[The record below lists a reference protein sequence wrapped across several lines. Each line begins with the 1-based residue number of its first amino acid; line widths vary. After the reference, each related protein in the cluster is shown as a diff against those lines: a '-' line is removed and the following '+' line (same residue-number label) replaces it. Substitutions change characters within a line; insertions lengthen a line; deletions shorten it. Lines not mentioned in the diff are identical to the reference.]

1 MYVQKLDS
9 EVDERAKDKV
19 KREPMVKAEWIRND
33 LVKTHQPLIVLL
45 DTSFLIAMLEQRR
58 DIDEELRDL
67 IQGPVLVATLDLI
80 ERELQHLGR
89 TRSSKTGGIASAALE
104 LLRSRKYSIFTS
116 GIETSDTDAAILSF
130 SLAKNEPLAVATVDR
145 KLRAALAGLGLPVI
159 YPMRRRGLLMS
170 KSVPPQFDLNNAH
183 RGTAV

>member
-1 MYVQKLDS
+1 V
-9 EVDERAKDKV
+9 RAG
-19 KREPMVKAEWIRND
+19 
-33 LVKTHQPLIVLL
+33 QPLTVLL

-67 IQGPVLVATLDLI
+67 IEGPVRVATLDMV
-80 ERELQHLGR
+80 ERELQRLVR
-89 TRSSKTGGIASAALE
+89 TRSSKTGGLAGAALE
-104 LLRSRKYSIFTS
+104 LLKSRKYQILTS

-130 SLAKNEPLAVATVDR
+130 SLSKNELLAVATVDR

-170 KSVPPQFDLNNAH
+170 KAPSPSS
-183 RGTAV
+183 T